1 MQGILFVRIF
11 VPYKIVSVYE
21 CRQCEIAD
29 AQRDAR
35 IVHPAA
41 AAQRGCVCF
50 RYQPEAEGSQVECGV
65 GDALSLAYKVEE
77 RRVAFVRVGGIHARA
92 SPKVLQ
98 PDGRRS
104 GVLARI
110 GKCLGRT
117 FRYGESFK
125 EQY

>member
-1 MQGILFVRIF
+1 MNVDNVKSQMRKGMLEYCILLLLHR
-11 VPYKIVSVYE
+11 
-21 CRQCEIAD
+21 
-29 AQRDAR
+29 
-35 IVHPAA
+35 
-41 AAQRGCVCF
+41 
-50 RYQPEAEGSQVECGV
+50 EAEGSQVDCGG

-77 RRVAFVRVGGIHARA
+77 RRVAFVRVGGVHARA